1 MTTTTPTAI
10 APTQFIRSTGYTL
23 PSARVTS
30 FEERVIRNPRPA
42 KLTVEMLI
50 ERALVQRGTIARIY
64 KRYLTMGKTGHGQS
78 GGHVPAMGNG
88 RLGKRTN
95 QSTPDA
101 HSVDATE
108 IAIDVVARIV
118 EVAAHLRYNP
128 TLASVDS
135 FVVGF
140 ARMWFRKQIEVR
152 GRRDRILREGL
163 ATQPRRA
170 AGTFV
175 DASIASDQSNESM
188 ATIRSRLTPMEA
200 RLLDLLVRL
209 GRFDADQ
216 AAAALGT
223 DPSHARDLMAGV
235 RKAARFAG
243 FHDGAGRPSGRRTA

>member
-1 MTTTTPTAI
+1 MTTTTTTAI
-10 APTQFIRSTGYTL
+10 APPRSFGYTL
-23 PSARVTS
+23 PNARVTS
-30 FEERVIRNPRPA
+30 FEERITRNPRPA

-88 RLGKRTN
+88 RLGKRTS
-95 QSTPDA
+95 QPTPDA

-135 FVVGF
+135 FIVGF

-152 GRRDRILREGL
+152 GRRDRILREGV
-163 ATQPRRA
+163 AKQPTRA
-170 AGTFV
+170 VGTFA
-175 DASIASDQSNESM
+175 DAAVQQEQSTESM
-188 ATIRSRLTPMEA
+188 AAIRAKLTPMEA
-200 RLLDLLVRL
+200 RLLDLLVRT
-209 GRFDADQ
+209 GKFDADQ

-223 DPSHARDLMAGV
+223 DPVYARTLMAGV
-235 RKAARFAG
+235 RRAARFIG
-243 FHDGAGRPSGRRTA
+243 FHDGARRPSGRRTA